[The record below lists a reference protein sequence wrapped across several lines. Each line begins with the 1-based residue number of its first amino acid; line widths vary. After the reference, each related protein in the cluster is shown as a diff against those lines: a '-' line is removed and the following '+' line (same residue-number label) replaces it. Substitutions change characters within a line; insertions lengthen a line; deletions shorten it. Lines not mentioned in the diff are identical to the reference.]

1 MNVTERINSLRQIDL
16 FCSFSPLELQ
26 EIAEK
31 VCEVSLAVGDILF
44 HEGDP
49 GLEMYILLEGGLK
62 VYKENRLICMIRPV
76 GYVGEMAII
85 EAKPRSATVQ
95 AIEPCM
101 LLKISAAQFQE
112 YFARQPKSLVA
123 MMKTL
128 SQRIRHDNDQVAR
141 EFEKANI
148 LIHDMKNLLSTF
160 LFLELLKKKLPDD
173 AGIKYVKHMQAARD
187 GLAIMMDEAM
197 ANAKRLYRP
206 TVLSRGSL
214 CDLVLDLIDS
224 ELFIHPDLQDK
235 HIGVLVE
242 APLPDMMFCPL
253 DIRRVLANLI
263 LNAAQASNTG
273 DVIEISIARN
283 EKRAVVSIIDKGCGI
298 PLHFRDKIFLAHF
311 STKPG
316 GNGLGLASC
325 RHLIEEVYRGELSFR
340 DNPAGGTIFSFTLPL
355 EG

>member
-1 MNVTERINSLRQIDL
+1 MNVTERINFFRQIDL
-16 FCSFSPLELQ
+16 FHSFLPFELE
-26 EIAEK
+26 EFAER
-31 VCEVSLAVGDILF
+31 VCETSLAVGDILF

-101 LLKISAAQFQE
+101 LLKISAEQFQE

-128 SQRIRHDNDQVAR
+128 SQRIRHDNDQVAK

-160 LFLELLKKKLPDD
+160 LFLELLKKKVPDEQL
-173 AGIKYVKHMQAARD
+173 KYVKHMQAARD
-187 GLAIMMDEAM
+187 GLALMMDEAM
-197 ANAKRLYRP
+197 ANAKRQYRP
-206 TVLSRGSL
+206 LVLSKGSL

-235 HIGVLVE
+235 HIGVRVDE
-242 APLPDMMFCPL
+242 PLPDMMFSPL
-253 DIRRVLANLI
+253 DLRRVLTNLI
-263 LNAAQASNTG
+263 LNAAQASNSG
-273 DVIEISIARN
+273 DVVEILIGRN
-283 EKRAVVSIIDKGCGI
+283 AKRVKVSIIDKGCGI
-298 PLHFRDKIFLAHF
+298 PLHFRDKVFLSHF
-311 STKPG
+311 STRPG

-325 RHLIEEVYRGELSFR
+325 RHIIEELYQGELSFQ

-355 EG
+355 EA